1 VCRDGTLTLERKA
14 WYDFAKNAIISSETK
29 MHTCL
34 NDVCCLVSSAAVNAS
49 AAATTDAETLACN
62 VALGYFGPLCGACDR
77 DNEQGRGFFT
87 RSGRGCGECW
97 LPWITWST
105 VSTMAVALL
114 FVIGYF
120 VVRHSFA
127 ASQGD
132 YGATVQKVMISH
144 LQMLGVLGIF
154 KARGTAVFN
163 DVVNRPAEIIGG
175 SFTSMLPVKCAL
187 QSQIYGPFLLNM
199 SMPLIMLAL
208 AAVILIPKALG
219 ERCMRE
225 RRKGHEA
232 PPFKG
237 KLNLPR
243 RLVVLTALRDPMTA
257 ADIAEWH
264 APFKSSQRFSGVVVF
279 VLFSFYP
286 TLVASVA
293 SLFNCTQAI
302 GGSAYLVV
310 DLTVKCYEGMHL
322 LFMAFAFIGAVV
334 CVYCVMFLPA
344 PLS

>member
-1 VCRDGTLTLERKA
+1 
-14 WYDFAKNAIISSETK
+14 
-29 MHTCL
+29 
-34 NDVCCLVSSAAVNAS
+34 
-49 AAATTDAETLACN
+49 
-62 VALGYFGPLCGACDR
+62 
-77 DNEQGRGFFT
+77 
-87 RSGRGCGECW
+87 
-97 LPWITWST
+97 
-105 VSTMAVALL
+105 MAVALL

-132 YGATVQKVMISH
+132 YSATVQKVMISH

-302 GGSAYLVV
+302 EGSAYLVV

-334 CVYCVMFLPA
+334 CVYCVMFLLTLVPSQSVAHTIRLHHHSFTGTRSASRLRSPSSRRRYRRSAAAAARCAAGASGVSLKSTLSTARARASRSSTTATPPIAPA
-344 PLS
+344 SSSRGRRSSCCASWR